1 MLRFSK
7 QKVYNLMVSIHPIES
22 SDTPHANLSARR
34 DAGDNCARIFLA
46 GQNNR
51 TRVGTLFWTGSRQR
65 SLYLQTVFLIDV
77 SFLRVVESGAEW
89 HSFVGAG

>member
-22 SDTPHANLSARR
+22 SPTPHVNLSARR

-46 GQNNR
+46 GQNNS
-51 TRVGTLFWTGSRQR
+51 TRVGTLFWTGVVAEE
-65 SLYLQTVFLIDV
+65 LFAD
-77 SFLRVVESGAEW
+77 SFPHLLKFFTGC
-89 HSFVGAG
+89 